1 MKFRYDILFLLLVI
15 IFVSA
20 LNTYFSVEG
29 FTSNVT
35 RDLGKPDTT
44 HSVDMPLTTT
54 YSCNNFCGPTARCSI
69 TGQQCFADIDCPGCQ
84 PYVPPLTPDQT
95 EFISGNDDA
104 GKMTVGVT
112 PTYSTLTTD
121 IGTRATVITDENNP
135 VTMDYGLNMW
145 RASFNEDMKLFN
157 KRYKPPSRE
166 YPKYPQR
173 LTLSGEFVDNGPLQS
188 NAYF

>member
-15 IFVSA
+15 IFVST

-54 YSCNNFCGPTARCSI
+54 YSCNNFCGPPNRCSI
-69 TGQQCFADIDCPGCQ
+69 TGQQCFSDIDCPGCQ

-121 IGTRATVITDENNP
+121 IGTKATVITDENKP
-135 VTMDYGLNMW
+135 VTMDHGVNTW

-166 YPKYPQR
+166 YPKYPPR

>member
-95 EFISGNDDA
+95 EFISGDDDA
-104 GKMTVGVT
+104 GKLTIGVT

-121 IGTRATVITDENNP
+121 IGTRATVITDENKP
-135 VTMDYGLNMW
+135 VTMDHGLNMW

-166 YPKYPQR
+166 YPKYPPR
-173 LTLSGEFVDNGPLQS
+173 LTLSGEFVDNGPIPS
-188 NAYF
+188 NAEF

>member
-29 FTSNVT
+29 FTSNVM

-54 YSCNNFCGPTARCSI
+54 YSCKNFCGPPNRCSI
-69 TGQQCFADIDCPGCQ
+69 TGQQCFSDIDCPGCS
-84 PYVPPLTPDQT
+84 PLKT

-121 IGTRATVITDENNP
+121 IGTKATVITDENKP
-135 VTMDYGLNMW
+135 VTMDHGVNTW

-166 YPKYPQR
+166 YPKYPPR
-173 LTLSGEFVDNGPLQS
+173 LTLSGEFVDNGPIPS
-188 NAYF
+188 NAEF

>member
-20 LNTYFSVEG
+20 LNTYFSLEG

-54 YSCNNFCGPTARCSI
+54 YSCKNFCGPTARCSI
-69 TGQQCFADIDCPGCQ
+69 TGQQCFADIDCPGCS
-84 PYVPPLTPDQT
+84 PLKT

-121 IGTRATVITDENNP
+121 IGTKATVITDENKP
-135 VTMDYGLNMW
+135 VTMDHGVNTW

-173 LTLSGEFVDNGPLQS
+173 LTLSGEFVDDGPLQM

>member
-29 FTSNVT
+29 FTSNVM

-54 YSCNNFCGPTARCSI
+54 YSCKNFCGPTARCSI

-95 EFISGNDDA
+95 EFISGDDDA
-104 GKMTVGVT
+104 GKLTIGVT

-121 IGTRATVITDENNP
+121 IGTRATVITDENKP
-135 VTMDYGLNMW
+135 VTMDHGLNMW

-166 YPKYPQR
+166 YPKYPPR
-173 LTLSGEFVDNGPLQS
+173 LTLSGEFVDNGPIPS
-188 NAYF
+188 NAEF

>member
-29 FTSNVT
+29 FTSNVM

-84 PYVPPLTPDQT
+84 PYVPPLTRDQT
-95 EFISGNDDA
+95 EFISGDDDA
-104 GKMTVGVT
+104 GKLTIGVT

-121 IGTRATVITDENNP
+121 IGTRATVITDENKP
-135 VTMDYGLNMW
+135 VTMDHGLNMW

-166 YPKYPQR
+166 YPKYPPR
-173 LTLSGEFVDNGPLQS
+173 LTLSGEFVDNGPIPS
-188 NAYF
+188 NAEF

>member
-20 LNTYFSVEG
+20 LNTYFSLEG

-95 EFISGNDDA
+95 EFISGDDDA
-104 GKMTVGVT
+104 GKLTIGVT

-121 IGTRATVITDENNP
+121 IGTRATVITDENKP
-135 VTMDYGLNMW
+135 VTMDHGVNTW

-166 YPKYPQR
+166 YPKYPPR
-173 LTLSGEFVDNGPLQS
+173 LTLSGEFVDNGPIPS
-188 NAYF
+188 NAEF

>member
-20 LNTYFSVEG
+20 LNTYFSLEG

-84 PYVPPLTPDQT
+84 PYVPPLTRDQT
-95 EFISGNDDA
+95 EFISGDDDA
-104 GKMTVGVT
+104 GKLTIGVT

-121 IGTRATVITDENNP
+121 IGTRATVITDENKP
-135 VTMDYGLNMW
+135 VTMDHGLNMW

-166 YPKYPQR
+166 YPKYPPR
-173 LTLSGEFVDNGPLQS
+173 LTLSGEFVDNGPIPS
-188 NAYF
+188 NAEF

>member
-1 MKFRYDILFLLLVI
+1 MKLRYDILFLLFI
-15 IFVSA
+15 IVFVSA
-20 LNTYFSVEG
+20 LNTLFSLEG
-29 FTSNVT
+29 FTNNVM
-35 RDLGKPDTT
+35 RDLGQNT

-54 YSCNNFCGPTARCSI
+54 YSCKNFCGPPNRCSI

-84 PYVPPLTPDQT
+84 PLKT

-112 PTYSTLTTD
+112 PNYSTLTTD
-121 IGTRATVITDENNP
+121 IGTQATVITDENNP
-135 VTMDYGLNMW
+135 ITMDFGLNMW

-173 LTLSGEFVDNGPLQS
+173 LTLSGEFIDDGPLQS